1 MGLFSKLTNSLLRAS
16 VKKIGLSSGSTFANG
31 QLGTGHKNGVDAIVI
46 MGSAH
51 KEDYAFTKDDIAEC
65 KTLETNALVQ
75 FQGGTCAMSR
85 YHVTF
90 KDGKSAVLSIANQY
104 IGTFESMIY

>member
-1 MGLFSKLTNSLLRAS
+1 MRAS

-31 QLGTGHKNGVDAIVI
+31 KLGTGHKNGVDAIVI
-46 MGSAH
+46 MDSAY

-65 KTLETNALVQ
+65 KTLETDALVN
-75 FQGGTCAMSR
+75 FNGTACKMSR

-90 KDGKSAVLSIANQY
+90 KDGKSAVLSISHEY
-104 IGTFESMIY
+104 IGAFESMIY